1 VSLAVRSIGRL
12 AKPPVDAGTAGS
24 GLPAEARERIEM
36 LESVNASLRR
46 TIAKLQGE
54 ITVTR
59 RLAYHDALT
68 GLPNRHLLRDRLEQ
82 GARRAA
88 REGRSIALLLLDL
101 DRFKAVND
109 SLGHEAGD
117 QLLREVAWRLQGCTR
132 GADTVCRWGGDEF
145 IVMLPNVACRDEVER
160 VARKIEACIDA
171 PFEIRGESVHVGV
184 SVGVAML
191 DPEDGAIERLIRDAD
206 RAMYRAKRAARAS
219 FAMRQRA
226 GGGTVA
232 SPQPPAAAGVRDAAA
247 T

>member
-1 VSLAVRSIGRL
+1 VSLALRELERAPS
-12 AKPPVDAGTAGS
+12 PVMAAV
-24 GLPAEARERIEM
+24 AEAPAGGPAALRERIEM

-46 TIAKLQGE
+46 TVARLQGE

-101 DRFKAVND
+101 DRFKVVND
-109 SLGHEAGD
+109 TLGHEAGD

-160 VARKIEACIDA
+160 VARKVEACIAA
-171 PFEIRGESVHVGV
+171 PFDIRGEAVHVGV

-191 DPEDGAIERLIRDAD
+191 APEDGAIERLIRDAD

-219 FAMRQRA
+219 FAMRARAAEPA
-226 GGGTVA
+226 GGPP
-232 SPQPPAAAGVRDAAA
+232 SPAGAAAGGVGAS
-247 T
+247 